1 MLGLGFRCDYRIVGS
16 VRRKLSLGKAER
28 SIGREFQKGNVTAT
42 FPSRDPSPLARGER
56 RVCQSRSRLLV
67 GNICR
72 ARIIPHREIYS
83 KIG

>member
-42 FPSRDPSPLARGER
+42 FPSRDPSPLER
-56 RVCQSRSRLLV
+56 CVTANLDL
-67 GNICR
+67 
-72 ARIIPHREIYS
+72 AFL
-83 KIG
+83 